1 LGQLISDPSVID
13 PINRAQI
20 LSDLTILCAVDI
32 ADSQVCA
39 MVPAYLVSESHPI
52 PWIAAAQLL
61 PIWRGSKLMTM
72 DQFDSFLPP
81 MLELALDNLKNQTI
95 TPLAT
100 DLSNVVLQQL
110 NAMTMSKSPSSGKN
124 KVGNDKIKQSMNI
137 LTAWLGHMR
146 RYHQQ
151 KNKNVQL

>member
-1 LGQLISDPSVID
+1 
-13 PINRAQI
+13 
-20 LSDLTILCAVDI
+20 
-32 ADSQVCA
+32 
-39 MVPAYLVSESHPI
+39 M
-52 PWIAAAQLL
+52 
-61 PIWRGSKLMTM
+61 
-72 DQFDSFLPP
+72 PP

-110 NAMTMSKSPSSGKN
+110 NAMTMSKSPSGKN

-151 KNKNVQL
+151 KNKNVQFVPEILRVLNKREQANRNRKWGRKSQ